1 MQERSITRAVA
12 LVDIAMIGPAV
23 MMVERDWGLT
33 ITPFDIVLLSA
44 IVAAAFVAIEQLHQ
58 IAISQE
64 TQ

>member
-23 MMVERDWGLT
+23 VAVERDWGSILT
-33 ITPFDIVLLSA
+33 PLEIVLLSA
-44 IVAAAFVAIEQLHQ
+44 IVAAAFVAVEQLHQ
-58 IAISQE
+58 ITLSQE